1 VLTDAPLAALEA
13 MQTASLDSAPL
24 GVHTAGWRLDWA
36 HLNERSTLPHDTTP
50 RVAYKSL
57 SGLSILV
64 WIISKHG
71 KCIKSYNS
79 NDACSHAWS
88 RENSLADNTT
98 PFP

>member
-24 GVHTAGWRLDWA
+24 GVHTAGWILDWA
-36 HLNERSTLPHDTTP
+36 HLNERSTLPHDTT

-64 WIISKHG
+64 WDHHQQATKMH
-71 KCIKSYNS
+71 
-79 NDACSHAWS
+79 
-88 RENSLADNTT
+88 
-98 PFP
+98 

>member
-36 HLNERSTLPHDTTP
+36 HLNERSTLPHDTT

-64 WIISKHG
+64 WIISKQR

-79 NDACSHAWS
+79 NRCMQS
-88 RENSLADNTT
+88 RENSLQINTT